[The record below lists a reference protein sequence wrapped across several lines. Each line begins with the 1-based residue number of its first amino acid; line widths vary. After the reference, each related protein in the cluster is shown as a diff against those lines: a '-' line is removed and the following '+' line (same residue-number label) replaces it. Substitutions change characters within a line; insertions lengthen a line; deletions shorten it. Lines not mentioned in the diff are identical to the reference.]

1 MSSTWAYRIAALA
14 WACLLPVAS
23 AAAPPTPATAAP
35 AAAKATPPPPG
46 YVVGAGDVLQ
56 IVVRKEP
63 ELTRDTVV
71 RPDGRVTVP
80 LLGEIAAA
88 GRTPEE
94 ISEEITRGLARFLT
108 APLVTVG
115 VAQAISARAY
125 IIGQV
130 VRAGEVSLSAPL
142 TVVQALALAG
152 GFKEFAKTDSI
163 RVVGRDGKVATFNYK
178 KFEAGQE
185 LNRNVSLKPGDTV
198 VVP

>member
-1 MSSTWAYRIAALA
+1 VSSRWACRTAAVA
-14 WACLLPVAS
+14 WALLVPA
-23 AAAPPTPATAAP
+23 AAGAAPPTPTTP
-35 AAAKATPPPPG
+35 AAADVKPTPLPSG

-71 RPDGRVTVP
+71 RPDGRVTIP

-88 GRTPEE
+88 GRTPED
-94 ISEEITRGLARFLT
+94 IAEEIRRGLSRFLT
-108 APLVTVG
+108 APVVTVG
-115 VAQAISARAY
+115 VAQATSARVY

-130 VRAGEVSLSAPL
+130 VRAGDVPLSAPL

-163 RVVGRDGKVATFNYK
+163 RVVGRDGKVVTFNYK
-178 KFEAGQE
+178 KFEAGRE